1 MVKLIQNIE
10 VMYILNTPS
19 FPDVARQ
26 WSSWKCTYYIS
37 FSSYFMHILQTCP
50 HWLVA
55 DSHPPWKSP
64 SWVLPRLCP
73 AERFPLR
80 QPNRC
85 RVEST
90 GLDHHRVPWSNDS
103 LTWLT
108 WVWDVWEYASS
119 VWATVSNRNTVY
131 RSSECQPATSKN
143 DKPAITRSFQIRNI
157 PAFCPQVFEWR
168 WQCWWICRR
177 PSGFCS
183 DRWCPQI
190 FPLCVICRHWGQT
203 MRKTS
208 YPPCKLF
215 DVQLPLKTKGRNL
228 KNGTSGKT
236 KLQIVGFHL
245 PFCRITQYDT
255 CIVCVLLKV
264 TPVTDQASAPWQV
277 PRFSPVDGAGDAFFF
292 FCCEWWDLHGRL
304 WVMWVDT
311 PSSSFIIFWQ
321 DY

>member
-1 MVKLIQNIE
+1 
-10 VMYILNTPS
+10 
-19 FPDVARQ
+19 
-26 WSSWKCTYYIS
+26 
-37 FSSYFMHILQTCP
+37 MHILQTCP

-64 SWVLPRLCP
+64 LGSFHACALQRGFHFDNPTDAESNPRVWTIIVYLG
-73 AERFPLR
+73 AMIH
-80 QPNRC
+80 
-85 RVEST
+85 S
-90 GLDHHRVPWSNDS
+90 HDS
-103 LTWLT
+103 HGFGMFGSMHPVFEQLF
-108 WVWDVWEYASS
+108 
-119 VWATVSNRNTVY
+119 SNRNTVY

-228 KNGTSGKT
+228 KNGTSGKRNS
-236 KLQIVGFHL
+236 KLLGSIFH
-245 PFCRITQYDT
+245 F
-255 CIVCVLLKV
+255 
-264 TPVTDQASAPWQV
+264 
-277 PRFSPVDGAGDAFFF
+277 AGLRSMIRA
-292 FCCEWWDLHGRL
+292 
-304 WVMWVDT
+304 
-311 PSSSFIIFWQ
+311 
-321 DY
+321 